1 MKHTMHIG
9 TLFFWNTQSQT
20 RTFLLL
26 LGTVL
31 SSLLWVELAYAKY
44 RVTGSVYAKGV
55 VPSAAGNPYWIEY
68 NALGQ
73 ALENTAQEAV
83 GDLAPSQVRVLSV
96 QGYKDY
102 QAQYQRLK
110 SDYQDHPN
118 KHLLLVD
125 KNTALNLLIAGTG
138 SGTGTGPADFNSPR
152 YAADHY
158 FAIIPPDS
166 VEGNQYTY
174 AQPQRSI
181 ILAAFP
187 INPNDEP
194 PFERGTLLLN
204 TQGETVLSSKNTLG
218 FATAYFVEEGGVTQP
233 TQQYADGTIE
243 PRNRINHSDILI
255 NPVRGVSVEM
265 AGSIDQSDGGGRYE
279 VYQPFMLCGV
289 SLSSSGA
296 WVSAMLSYQAFNPN
310 NGSGIYPY
318 FLMKLVP
325 WRCQTLDFLTV
336 GPAAFLGLGVWI
348 LAPPTIYP
356 PHHYDIRVD
365 FAAIN
370 GRARLFS
377 PGIGRVGV
385 GGDTHYS
392 VSDDAAA
399 QKFTT
404 QTYLYDYDSDGKID
418 TPVFGRREIDN
429 TGQAVFNT
437 AADIP
442 PAEHVVGVYLSGSG
456 SIPGQDLPDIYRE
469 IDTQVSLTD
478 QGLVDTISEED
489 LKNTDVYFFRE
500 STGQLMAERTGATLA
515 NSDKNHHG
523 VGVNDGEFVYTLH
536 VRGPDAN
543 RHRSW
548 ASYSGSKDV
557 NGKFVGS
564 HNAFEGWQHDSGISP
579 EFRKR
584 DSDFIRPGEHI
595 KIYAINRATG
605 YIGSTRVYL
614 RNPGQ
619 MTEEAPYKS
628 LSQMA
633 NTIAMRPPNL
643 KIWAERLGVD
653 VANKAGDSQDYTI
666 GNEGAA
672 LQSDQQVVVHTEWL
686 DVDDKPLP
694 AGLAGFG
701 YTGRLARLTRD
712 YYPDVLA
719 GQQATFDIT
728 PGRHLEVVNV
738 SNMTHTNDHIY
749 VQVSGEPFN
758 REPSFQRDALTP
770 LTNDDEKFTYNNAH
784 NRDGLLQYRP
794 DRYVPFKVQVWDE
807 SATVAGQL
815 AYNQA
820 KVQGLASPASLIKPK
835 PVYQWLYRPELQYSL
850 YQLDINAIEREQ
862 DGIVQELQDSAAPM
876 INSTD
881 DLLRV
886 LYDLQGS
893 NKKMPGGFSF
903 TGDKKDELI
912 FAIGANEI
920 KATIGDNQQIVFDD
934 LNALALLDVED
945 FLSLRLYSN
954 NDASNIL
961 WEWAFG
967 ATGLQV
973 HYKIPAEETLIKA
986 EVIAENNL
994 YRVLGGLRLKYSYLL
1009 PNGAT
1014 NPQFKWHFNDDGGR
1028 FCKGW
1033 GVGDKNCTK
1042 GKTAEGAT
1050 LSEVYWEPKAWS
1062 SSVDVSAILTV
1073 SYERNGQKQEKIE
1086 QFKVMSRVLK
1096 PEATPMKGSDVA

>member
-1 MKHTMHIG
+1 
-9 TLFFWNTQSQT
+9 
-20 RTFLLL
+20 
-26 LGTVL
+26 
-31 SSLLWVELAYAKY
+31 
-44 RVTGSVYAKGV
+44 
-55 VPSAAGNPYWIEY
+55 
-68 NALGQ
+68 
-73 ALENTAQEAV
+73 
-83 GDLAPSQVRVLSV
+83 
-96 QGYKDY
+96 
-102 QAQYQRLK
+102 
-110 SDYQDHPN
+110 
-118 KHLLLVD
+118 
-125 KNTALNLLIAGTG
+125 
-138 SGTGTGPADFNSPR
+138 
-152 YAADHY
+152 
-158 FAIIPPDS
+158 
-166 VEGNQYTY
+166 
-174 AQPQRSI
+174 
-181 ILAAFP
+181 
-187 INPNDEP
+187 
-194 PFERGTLLLN
+194 
-204 TQGETVLSSKNTLG
+204 
-218 FATAYFVEEGGVTQP
+218 
-233 TQQYADGTIE
+233 
-243 PRNRINHSDILI
+243 
-255 NPVRGVSVEM
+255 
-265 AGSIDQSDGGGRYE
+265 
-279 VYQPFMLCGV
+279 
-289 SLSSSGA
+289 
-296 WVSAMLSYQAFNPN
+296 
-310 NGSGIYPY
+310 
-318 FLMKLVP
+318 
-325 WRCQTLDFLTV
+325 
-336 GPAAFLGLGVWI
+336 
-348 LAPPTIYP
+348 
-356 PHHYDIRVD
+356 
-365 FAAIN
+365 
-370 GRARLFS
+370 
-377 PGIGRVGV
+377 
-385 GGDTHYS
+385 
-392 VSDDAAA
+392 
-399 QKFTT
+399 
-404 QTYLYDYDSDGKID
+404 
-418 TPVFGRREIDN
+418 
-429 TGQAVFNT
+429 
-437 AADIP
+437 
-442 PAEHVVGVYLSGSG
+442 
-456 SIPGQDLPDIYRE
+456 
-469 IDTQVSLTD
+469 
-478 QGLVDTISEED
+478 
-489 LKNTDVYFFRE
+489 
-500 STGQLMAERTGATLA
+500 MAERTGATLA

-584 DSDFIRPGEHI
+584 DSDFIRPGEYI

-807 SATVAGQL
+807 SATVAAQL

-862 DGIVQELQDSAAPM
+862 NGITTDIQNETTPV
-876 INSTD
+876 IGSTD

-945 FLSLRLYSN
+945 FLSLRLYAN
-954 NDASNIL
+954 NDASNVL
-961 WEWAFG
+961 WEWAFEFVYIESTTIG
-967 ATGLQV
+967 YNNQTEETYYVSADDPVVDLKSGVLGYAYRNEELKEALGMRWKATGGGRLTSSVQTTNELGLFDNTLTL
-973 HYKIPAEETLIKA
+973 PAVKGSTTDVSISLVGDSGASATWKTV
-986 EVIAENNL
+986 EVIAGKPAHITIQKSADSVVSLGQGDVRLDITVTDGTGARN
-994 YRVLGGLRLKYSYLL
+994 RVEDGTELSLEFGDSLLVKEQRLSTVDGVAYVVLSGGEFSSDEA
-1009 PNGAT
+1009 NITVSTGDITAT
-1014 NPQFKWHFNDDGGR
+1014 TSLAIDPLNITFTPSKTSLNKRERINISATVTKPDGSP
-1028 FCKGW
+1028 
-1033 GVGDKNCTK
+1033 
-1042 GKTAEGAT
+1042 AEGVPVS
-1050 LSEVYWEPKAWS
+1050 LSARQGLFAQQELITDHSGQIHTTFTAGLNEIDDEWVVQVGYIAIESTAYTVRS
-1062 SSVDVSAILTV
+1062 SGPNSIDAQNTMLLADESAAGVIDFDAYGIPTTAAYQTQGDVSLRGTIGDVV
-1073 SYERNGQKQEKIE
+1073 SIGDMADPNLEPLLALPMNQINFGMQGR
-1086 QFKVMSRVLK
+1086 QFDDAHGVNPALLAHVDIY
-1096 PEATPMKGSDVA
+1096 P